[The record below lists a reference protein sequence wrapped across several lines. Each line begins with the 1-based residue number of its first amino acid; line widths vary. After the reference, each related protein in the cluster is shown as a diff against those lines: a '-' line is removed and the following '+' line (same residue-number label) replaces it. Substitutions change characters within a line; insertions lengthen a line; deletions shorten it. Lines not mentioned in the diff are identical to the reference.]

1 MKRITSNLLTLIASA
16 AFTAGMITSC
26 TKSADPISTEVVQ
39 TAKSQAAVNSQT
51 SEVDDVVT
59 NQLNTT
65 DIAPGRTDSGVE
77 DERVKC
83 AVITRTPSN
92 DKKSG
97 TLTIDFGTGCTDS
110 KGNVRKGKIIV
121 TWTTDRWYLPGAS
134 YRVTFDG
141 YSINNVKFSNDDF
154 RSVRNVSTQASPLT
168 FNIEASHKM
177 TWPDNTTETH
187 TVHHTRQ
194 WVRSATFVDDKMIIS
209 QMVTSPTASTG
220 KNRHDKSY
228 SIVITVPL
236 EYSRSCAIN
245 NKVYKPVKGVMVI
258 TYDNTKKITIDFG
271 NGACDNTYTVTSG
284 GSSETVVAKND
295 DSDD

>member
-1 MKRITSNLLTLIASA
+1 
-16 AFTAGMITSC
+16 MITSC
-26 TKSADPISTEVVQ
+26 TKSADPISLEVAQ
-39 TAKSQAAVNSQT
+39 TAKSQAAVNAQT

-59 NQLNTT
+59 NQLNVT
-65 DIAPGRTDSGVE
+65 DLAPGRTDSGIE

-83 AVITRTPSN
+83 AVITRNTTPN
-92 DKKSG
+92 TDKKYG
-97 TLTIDFGTGCTDS
+97 TIVINFGTGCTDA

-121 TWTTDRWYLPGAS
+121 NWTTERWYLPGAS

-141 YSINNVKFSNDDF
+141 YSINGVKFSNDDF
-154 RSVRNVSTQASPLT
+154 RSVRNVSTATSPLT

-194 WVRSATFVDDKMIIS
+194 WVRSATVMDDKMIIS

-236 EYSRSCAIN
+236 EYSRSCAIS
-245 NKVYKPVKGVMVI
+245 NKVYKPVKGVMII
-258 TYDNTKKITIDFG
+258 TYDNTKKITVDFG
-271 NGACDNTYTVTSG
+271 KGACDNTYTITAEG
-284 GSSETVVAKND
+284 KTETIVAKND